1 MENGPSFWGAP
12 AYDVGELW
20 GCCKTAVTSE
30 EARSRRTLGLS
41 GELPWDKEQEA
52 GSEIDQNSAGALK
65 VGAGGAE
72 KRERDCQLEVECVH
86 EASGR
91 SEMKPKIRKG
101 SRIVREVHLPESSK

>member
-12 AYDVGELW
+12 AYDVGEPW

-52 GSEIDQNSAGALK
+52 GSEIDQNSARALK
-65 VGAGGAE
+65 VGSTGHVE
-72 KRERDCQLEVECVH
+72 KPERDSQLDVECVH
-86 EASGR
+86 EASGK
-91 SEMKPKIRKG
+91 SEMNPKFG
-101 SRIVREVHLPESSK
+101 REVG